1 MGSKTARAERQRQ
14 REDNTAQ
21 VMQNIMAPGAG
32 EISKAREAEL
42 QKAAN
47 FGRGVQLL
55 PPSTTVEGL
64 TQAGGQ
70 PVMLT
75 NPNFQPR
82 IVANQPTLGEAGGDI
97 VRGLFGGQ
105 AERPFFTSPDAP
117 PGRETG
123 MDFANM
129 VPAPERTEGIIPALV
144 NTGGITGIVLN
155 ALRDLIP
162 GQEEEE
168 QEAMPSGFTT
178 NPAYFI
184 NPGDLTPRNI
194 EVSDLGPPITTPPN
208 APGGLSLRQASPG
221 GIFEGMSITGDRP
234 QPAKVGSNIGG
245 FAVQGAPADFITTD
259 RGFFYPKDYT
269 LPFTNLNIPSL
280 GRFFETVFTGG
291 QGTEATEKL
300 TPAGEALYNTLIEEG
315 LTRDAAIDRIRSLE
329 TTSFAM
335 GGSVPPEKGPMSQGV
350 GSLFQER

>member
-1 MGSKTARAERQRQ
+1 MGSKTARVERQRQ

-42 QKAAN
+42 QRAAN

-55 PPSTTVEGL
+55 PPSTTVGGL

-82 IVANQPTLGEAGGDI
+82 IVANKPTLAELGGDI

-129 VPAPERTEGIIPALV
+129 VPAPERTQGIIPAIV
-144 NTGGITGIVLN
+144 NTGGVGGLILK
-155 ALRDLIP
+155 AFRDLIP
-162 GQEEEE
+162 GQGNRTTTTP
-168 QEAMPSGFTT
+168 MPSGFTT
-178 NPAYFI
+178 DQAFFI
-184 NPGDLTPRNI
+184 PQDALAQGLQREPLVGIIERNRLKQLI
-194 EVSDLGPPITTPPN
+194 ESDN
-208 APGGLSLRQASPG
+208 APGSEDLDVDTMSDNEVLLRLRSY
-221 GIFEGMSITGDRP
+221 EE
-234 QPAKVGSNIGG
+234 
-245 FAVQGAPADFITTD
+245 
-259 RGFFYPKDYT
+259 
-269 LPFTNLNIPSL
+269 NL
-280 GRFFETVFTGG
+280 
-291 QGTEATEKL
+291 
-300 TPAGEALYNTLIEEG
+300 
-315 LTRDAAIDRIRSLE
+315 
-329 TTSFAM
+329 AM
-335 GGSVPPEKGPMSQGV
+335 GGLVPPEKGPESEGIE
-350 GSLFQER
+350 SLFKNK

>member
-1 MGSKTARAERQRQ
+1 MGSKTARAERQKQ

-21 VMQNIMAPGAG
+21 LMENILTGG

-64 TQAGGQ
+64 TQGDGQ

-82 IVANQPTLGEAGGDI
+82 IVANQPTLAEVGGDI
-97 VRGLFGGQ
+97 VRGLFGGK

-123 MDFANM
+123 LDFANM
-129 VPAPERTEGIIPALV
+129 LPAPERTEGIIPAIL
-144 NTGGITGIVLN
+144 NTGGIGGIVLDAFRN
-155 ALRDLIP
+155 LLR

-168 QEAMPSGFTT
+168 EEQQAMPSAFTT

-184 NPGDLTPRNI
+184 NPGDLTPKNI
-194 EVSDLGPPITTPPN
+194 EVTELLGSPTTPPN
-208 APGGLSLRQASPG
+208 QPGGLSLGQAAPG
-221 GIFEGMSITGDRP
+221 GRDPSEDTISSVSEV
-234 QPAKVGSNIGG
+234 PANIGG
-245 FAVQGAPADFITTD
+245 FAVQGAPVDFITTD
-259 RGFFYPKDYT
+259 RAFFYPEDYT
-269 LPFTNLNIPSL
+269 LPFTNTQIPSL
-280 GRFFETVFTGG
+280 GRFIESVFTGG
-291 QGTEATEKL
+291 QGAEATERL
-300 TPAGEALYNTLIEEG
+300 TPAGEALYKTLTEQEG
-315 LTRDAAIDRIRSLE
+315 LTRDEAISRIRLLE
-329 TTSFAM
+329 GTSFAM

>member
-1 MGSKTARAERQRQ
+1 MGSKTARAERQKQ

-21 VMQNIMAPGAG
+21 LMENILTGG

-64 TQAGGQ
+64 TQGDGQ

-82 IVANQPTLGEAGGDI
+82 IVANQPTLAEVGGDI
-97 VRGLFGGQ
+97 VRGLFGGK

-123 MDFANM
+123 LDFANM
-129 VPAPERTEGIIPALV
+129 LPAPERTEGIIPAIL
-144 NTGGITGIVLN
+144 NTGGIGGIVLDAFRN
-155 ALRDLIP
+155 LLR

-168 QEAMPSGFTT
+168 EEQQAMPSAFTT

-184 NPGDLTPRNI
+184 NPGDLTPKNI
-194 EVSDLGPPITTPPN
+194 EATELLGSPTTPPN
-208 APGGLSLRQASPG
+208 QPGGLSLGQAAPG
-221 GIFEGMSITGDRP
+221 GRDPSEDTISSVSEV
-234 QPAKVGSNIGG
+234 PANIGG
-245 FAVQGAPADFITTD
+245 FAVQGAPVDFITTD
-259 RGFFYPKDYT
+259 RAFFYPEDYT
-269 LPFTNLNIPSL
+269 LPFTNTQIPSL
-280 GRFFETVFTGG
+280 GRFIESVLTGG
-291 QGTEATEKL
+291 QGAEATERL
-300 TPAGEALYNTLIEEG
+300 TPAGEALYNDLIDQG
-315 LTRDAAIDRIRSLE
+315 LNRDEAISRIRLLE
-329 TTSFAM
+329 KTSFAM

>member
-1 MGSKTARAERQRQ
+1 MGSKTARAERQRE
-14 REDNTAQ
+14 REDNTAKL
-21 VMQNIMAPGAG
+21 MENILTGG

-42 QKAAN
+42 QRAAN

-82 IVANQPTLGEAGGDI
+82 IVANQPTLAEAGGDI

-105 AERPFFTSPDAP
+105 AERPIFTSPDAP
-117 PGRETG
+117 PGRETDL
-123 MDFANM
+123 DFANM
-129 VPAPERTEGIIPALV
+129 VPAPERTEGIIPTILK
-144 NTGGITGIVLN
+144 TGGIGGIVLDAFRN
-155 ALRDLIP
+155 LLR

-168 QEAMPSGFTT
+168 EQQPMPSAFTT

-184 NPGDLTPRNI
+184 NPGDLTPKNI
-194 EVSDLGPPITTPPN
+194 EVTELLGSPTTPPN
-208 APGGLSLRQASPG
+208 QPGGLSLGQAAPG
-221 GIFEGMSITGDRP
+221 GIDPSEDTISSASEV
-234 QPAKVGSNIGG
+234 PANIGG
-245 FAVQGAPADFITTD
+245 FAVQGAPVDFITTN
-259 RGFFYPKDYT
+259 RAFFYPEDYT
-269 LPFTNLNIPSL
+269 LPFTNTQIPSL
-280 GRFFETVFTGG
+280 GRFLETIFTGG
-291 QGTEATEKL
+291 QGAEATERL
-300 TPAGEALYNTLIEEG
+300 TPAGEALYNDLIDQG
-315 LTRDAAIDRIRSLE
+315 LNRDEAISRIRLLE
-329 TTSFAM
+329 GTSFAM

>member
-14 REDNTAQ
+14 REDNTAL
-21 VMQNIMAPGAG
+21 VMENIMAPGAG

-55 PPSTTVEGL
+55 PPSTTVQGL

-82 IVANQPTLGEAGGDI
+82 IVANKPTLAEAGGDI
-97 VRGLFGGQ
+97 LRGLFGGQ

-129 VPAPERTEGIIPALV
+129 VPAPERTQGIIPAII
-144 NTGGITGIVLN
+144 NTGGITGVVLN

-162 GQEEEE
+162 GQGNRTTTTP
-168 QEAMPSGFTT
+168 MPSGFTT
-178 NPAYFI
+178 DQAFFI
-184 NPGDLTPRNI
+184 PQDASAQGLQREPLVGIIERNRLKQLI
-194 EVSDLGPPITTPPN
+194 ESDN
-208 APGGLSLRQASPG
+208 APGSEGLDVDTMSDNEVLLRLRS
-221 GIFEGMSITGDRP
+221 
-234 QPAKVGSNIGG
+234 
-245 FAVQGAPADFITTD
+245 
-259 RGFFYPKDYT
+259 Y
-269 LPFTNLNIPSL
+269 
-280 GRFFETVFTGG
+280 
-291 QGTEATEKL
+291 
-300 TPAGEALYNTLIEEG
+300 EEG
-315 LTRDAAIDRIRSLE
+315 L
-329 TTSFAM
+329 AM
-335 GGSVPPEKGPMSQGV
+335 GGSVPPEKGPESEGIE
-350 GSLFQER
+350 SLFKSK

>member
-1 MGSKTARAERQRQ
+1 MGSKTARADRRRQ

-42 QKAAN
+42 QRAAN

-129 VPAPERTEGIIPALV
+129 VPAPERVQGLVPALV
-144 NTGGITGIVLN
+144 NKGGIGGIILD
-155 ALRDLIP
+155 ALRNLIP
-162 GQEEEE
+162 GKEEEEEE
-168 QEAMPSGFTT
+168 QEAMPSAFTT

-184 NPGDLTPRNI
+184 PQDASAKDILITDLDNNPVTLDRPSPL
-194 EVSDLGPPITTPPN
+194 DLGPIQILREPRVFTF
-208 APGGLSLRQASPG
+208 AEGGL
-221 GIFEGMSITGDRP
+221 T
-234 QPAKVGSNIGG
+234 
-245 FAVQGAPADFITTD
+245 
-259 RGFFYPKDYT
+259 
-269 LPFTNLNIPSL
+269 
-280 GRFFETVFTGG
+280 
-291 QGTEATEKL
+291 
-300 TPAGEALYNTLIEEG
+300 
-315 LTRDAAIDRIRSLE
+315 
-329 TTSFAM
+329 
-335 GGSVPPEKGPMSQGV
+335 PPEKGPMSQGV

>member
-21 VMQNIMAPGAG
+21 LMENILTGG

-42 QKAAN
+42 QRAAN

-55 PPSTTVEGL
+55 PPSTTVQGL

-82 IVANQPTLGEAGGDI
+82 IVANKPTLAEAGGDI

-129 VPAPERTEGIIPALV
+129 VPAPERTQGIIPAIV
-144 NTGGITGIVLN
+144 NTGGIGGIVLDAFRN
-155 ALRDLIP
+155 LLR

-168 QEAMPSGFTT
+168 EQQPMPSAFTT

-184 NPGDLTPRNI
+184 NPGDLTPKNI
-194 EVSDLGPPITTPPN
+194 EVTELLGSPTTPPN
-208 APGGLSLRQASPG
+208 QPGGLSLGQAAPG
-221 GIFEGMSITGDRP
+221 GRDPSDDTISSVSEV
-234 QPAKVGSNIGG
+234 PANIGG
-245 FAVQGAPADFITTD
+245 FVVQGAPADFITTN
-259 RGFFYPKDYT
+259 RAFFYPEDYT
-269 LPFTNLNIPSL
+269 LPFTNTQIPSL
-280 GRFFETVFTGG
+280 GRFIESVLTGG
-291 QGTEATEKL
+291 QGAEATERL
-300 TPAGEALYNTLIEEG
+300 TPAGEALYNTLTEQEG
-315 LTRDAAIDRIRSLE
+315 LTRDEAISRIRSLE
-329 TTSFAM
+329 STSLAM

>member
-1 MGSKTARAERQRQ
+1 MGSRTARAERQRQ
-14 REDNTAQ
+14 REDNTAEL
-21 VMQNIMAPGAG
+21 MENILTGG

-42 QKAAN
+42 QRAAN

-82 IVANQPTLGEAGGDI
+82 IVANEPTLAEAGGDI

-105 AERPFFTSPDAP
+105 AERPIFTSPDAP

-123 MDFANM
+123 LDFANM
-129 VPAPERTEGIIPALV
+129 VPAPERTQGIIPALI
-144 NTGGITGIVLN
+144 NKGGIGGLVLDAFRN
-155 ALRDLIP
+155 LLR

-168 QEAMPSGFTT
+168 EQQAMPSAFTT
-178 NPAYFI
+178 NPAFFI
-184 NPGDLTPRNI
+184 NPGDLTPKNI
-194 EVSDLGPPITTPPN
+194 EVTELLGSPTTPPN
-208 APGGLSLRQASPG
+208 QPGGLSLGQAAPG
-221 GIFEGMSITGDRP
+221 GIDPSEDTISSASEV
-234 QPAKVGSNIGG
+234 PANIGG
-245 FAVQGAPADFITTD
+245 FAVQGAPVDFITTN
-259 RGFFYPKDYT
+259 RAFFYPEDYT
-269 LPFTNLNIPSL
+269 LPFTNTQIPSL
-280 GRFFETVFTGG
+280 GRFIESVLTGG
-291 QGTEATEKL
+291 QGAEATERL
-300 TPAGEALYNTLIEEG
+300 TPAGEALYNDLIDQG
-315 LTRDAAIDRIRSLE
+315 LNRDEAISRIRSLE
-329 TTSFAM
+329 STSLAM

>member
-1 MGSKTARAERQRQ
+1 MGSKTARVERQRQ
-14 REDNTAQ
+14 REDNTAEL
-21 VMQNIMAPGAG
+21 MENILTGG

-82 IVANQPTLGEAGGDI
+82 IVANQPTLAETGGDI

-129 VPAPERTEGIIPALV
+129 VPAPERTQGIIPALI
-144 NTGGITGIVLN
+144 NKGGIGGLVLDAFRN
-155 ALRDLIP
+155 LLR

-168 QEAMPSGFTT
+168 EQQPMPSAFTT
-178 NPAYFI
+178 NPAFFI
-184 NPGDLTPRNI
+184 NPGDLTPKNI
-194 EVSDLGPPITTPPN
+194 EVTELLGSPTTPPN
-208 APGGLSLRQASPG
+208 QPGGLSLGQAVPG
-221 GIFEGMSITGDRP
+221 GIDSSEDTISSVSEV
-234 QPAKVGSNIGG
+234 PANIGG
-245 FAVQGAPADFITTD
+245 FAVQGAPADFITTN
-259 RGFFYPKDYT
+259 RAFFYPEDYT
-269 LPFTNLNIPSL
+269 LPFTNTQIPSL
-280 GRFFETVFTGG
+280 GRFIESVLTGG
-291 QGTEATEKL
+291 QGAEATERL
-300 TPAGEALYNTLIEEG
+300 TPAGEALYNTLTEQEG
-315 LTRDAAIDRIRSLE
+315 LTRDEAISRIRSLE
-329 TTSFAM
+329 STSLAM

>member
-1 MGSKTARAERQRQ
+1 MGSKTARADRRRQ

-42 QKAAN
+42 QRAAN

-82 IVANQPTLGEAGGDI
+82 IVANAPTLGEAGGDI
-97 VRGLFGGQ
+97 GRGLFGGQ

-129 VPAPERTEGIIPALV
+129 APAPERTEGIIPAIL
-144 NTGGITGIVLN
+144 NTGGITGVVLK

-168 QEAMPSGFTT
+168 EEQEAMPSAFTT
-178 NPAYFI
+178 NPAFFI
-184 NPGDLTPRNI
+184 PQDASSKDILVTDFEGNPINLDRPSPL
-194 EVSDLGPPITTPPN
+194 DLGPIPILREPRVFTF
-208 APGGLSLRQASPG
+208 AEGGL
-221 GIFEGMSITGDRP
+221 T
-234 QPAKVGSNIGG
+234 
-245 FAVQGAPADFITTD
+245 
-259 RGFFYPKDYT
+259 
-269 LPFTNLNIPSL
+269 
-280 GRFFETVFTGG
+280 
-291 QGTEATEKL
+291 
-300 TPAGEALYNTLIEEG
+300 
-315 LTRDAAIDRIRSLE
+315 
-329 TTSFAM
+329 
-335 GGSVPPEKGPMSQGV
+335 PPEKGPMSQGV